1 MNGTLQWNFEETAT
15 ANRGRYTRGRDR
27 PGCQHPSPRKEEII
41 AATKSLKN
49 GKSPG
54 KDNISAEV
62 FQRDP
67 QLAADL
73 LKPLI
78 TDVWEGKR
86 LSEDWTEGVIVKIPK
101 KGVLSN
107 CNNWRGINLLSVPRK
122 ILVKIVIP
130 RTADT
135 VDQQLCIDHIF
146 ILPNIIEQRTERR
159 RQLKINFLEFE
170 KAFHSMYLESLWRIV
185 QACGMLQQIID
196 IIESFYNNFTCRVGN
211 SETSFPVKSG
221 VRRGCT
227 MSEML
232 ST

>member
-1 MNGTLQWNFEETAT
+1 ME
-15 ANRGRYTRGRDR
+15 
-27 PGCQHPSPRKEEII
+27 
-41 AATKSLKN
+41 
-49 GKSPG
+49 
-54 KDNISAEV
+54 
-62 FQRDP
+62 
-67 QLAADL
+67 
-73 LKPLI
+73 
-78 TDVWEGKR
+78 
-86 LSEDWTEGVIVKIPK
+86 IPK
-101 KGVLSN
+101 KEVLSN
-107 CNNWRGINLLSVPRK
+107 CNNWRGINLLSVPSK

-159 RQLKINFLEFE
+159 RQLKINFLDFE

-185 QACGMLQQIID
+185 QAYGMLQQTID
-196 IIESFYNNFTCRVGN
+196 NFTCRVGN